1 MSEIPEERFH
11 GKNSGDAGR
20 ASAGRTLFSADLF
33 RGSREIVIEH
43 CGQRYRLQITRAG
56 KLILNK

>member
-1 MSEIPEERFH
+1 MNEKDE
-11 GKNSGDAGR
+11 KNGG
-20 ASAGRTLFSADLF
+20 SAGHNGTRRMLFSSDLF

-43 CGQRYRLQITRAG
+43 CGQHYRLQITKAG